1 MPDKSTTSEALTTET
16 TPAQEIPG
24 TIPGTARKIYTVVKY
39 GDPILEKPAATIS
52 KFDAELEELAED
64 MFATMYAAQGIGLAA
79 PQIGRSIRIAVVDV
93 TSGKNPEAK
102 IVLINPEVIHFE
114 GEKREEEGCLS
125 IPGFRGYVVRPQ
137 FVTIRAQDAKGESFE
152 IRGEDL
158 LARAFCHEIDH
169 LNGILFIQHLSML
182 KRDLIK
188 RKIKKLRKQGEW

>member
-1 MPDKSTTSEALTTET
+1 MPHKSTTSEPLSVDAAAT
-16 TPAQEIPG
+16 QEIAG
-24 TIPGTARKIYTVVKY
+24 TPRKIYLIVKY

-79 PQIGRSIRIAVVDV
+79 PQIGKSIRIAVVDV

-102 IVLINPEVIHFE
+102 IVMVNPEVIHFE

-137 FVTIRAQDAKGESFE
+137 FVTVKAQDAKGEPFE

-169 LNGILFIQHLSML
+169 LNGILFLQHLSML
-182 KRDLIK
+182 KRDLVR
-188 RKIKKLRKQGEW
+188 RKIKKLKKQGEW